1 MIEKPLDA
9 LNFLRGEEVLVIL
22 KTGKEITGKLVAFD
36 LTTNVTLEIDGKVQ
50 LIQGNTVTSVSKI
63 EH

>member
-9 LNFLRGEEVLVIL
+9 LNFLRGEDVLVVL

-36 LTTNVTLEIDGKVQ
+36 LTTNVTLDINGNHT
-50 LIQGNTVTSVSKI
+50 LIQGNTVTSVSKLA
-63 EH
+63 E